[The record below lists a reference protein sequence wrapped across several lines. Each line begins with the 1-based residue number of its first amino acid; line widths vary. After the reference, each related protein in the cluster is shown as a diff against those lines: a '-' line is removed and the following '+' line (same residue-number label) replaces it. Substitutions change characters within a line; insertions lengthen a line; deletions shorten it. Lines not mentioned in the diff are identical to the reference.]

1 MEKKIEEEVITIT
14 TKYIYN
20 DSGSFPYKKERTVK
34 AGDIIVYTDSMPIDA
49 DVSDFDTLLDKLMLH
64 FPSIDGAACNIMPK
78 IINKLNQKSMRQKW
92 K

>member
-34 AGDIIVYTDSMPIDA
+34 TGDTIVYTDSMPIDA
-49 DVSDFDTLLDKLMLH
+49 DVPNFDTLLDK
-64 FPSIDGAACNIMPK
+64 FVYWCRNASFS
-78 IINKLNQKSMRQKW
+78 INKWSRL
-92 K
+92 

>member
-34 AGDIIVYTDSMPIDA
+34 AGDIIVYTDSMPIDT
-49 DVSDFDTLLDKLMLH
+49 DVPDFDTLLDK
-64 FPSIDGAACNIMPK
+64 FVGWCRNASFSIDRWSR
-78 IINKLNQKSMRQKW
+78 L
-92 K
+92 

>member
-49 DVSDFDTLLDKLMLH
+49 DVPDFDTLLDK
-64 FPSIDGAACNIMPK
+64 FVYWCRNASFSIRRWNC
-78 IINKLNQKSMRQKW
+78 L
-92 K
+92 

>member
-34 AGDIIVYTDSMPIDA
+34 TGDIIVYTDSMPIDA
-49 DVSDFDTLLDKLMLH
+49 EVPNFDTL
-64 FPSIDGAACNIMPK
+64 
-78 IINKLNQKSMRQKW
+78 
-92 K
+92 

>member
-34 AGDIIVYTDSMPIDA
+34 AGDTIVYTDSMPIGVNA
-49 DVSDFDTLLDKLMLH
+49 PDFDTFVDKFVNWCKEASL
-64 FPSIDGAACNIMPK
+64 SIY
-78 IINKLNQKSMRQKW
+78 KW
-92 K
+92 KGT

>member
-49 DVSDFDTLLDKLMLH
+49 DVSDFDTLLDK
-64 FPSIDGAACNIMPK
+64 FVGWCRNASFSIDRWSR
-78 IINKLNQKSMRQKW
+78 L
-92 K
+92 